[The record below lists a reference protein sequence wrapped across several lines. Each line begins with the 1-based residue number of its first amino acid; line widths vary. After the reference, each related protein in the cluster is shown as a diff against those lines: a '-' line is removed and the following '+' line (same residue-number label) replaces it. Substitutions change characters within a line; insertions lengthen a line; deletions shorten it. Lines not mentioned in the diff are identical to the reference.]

1 MFKKREIEERYEQK
15 ENTIST
21 NTIKTTLKTKK
32 WYMCKQS
39 MNKYQCSWQHVI
51 STFSEIETTSA
62 GQVDT
67 SWTPSRTIASLLLLS
82 ENGIWTVFIPK
93 ISHIYI
99 VCHAHQDVC
108 VTATLLT
115 QLYVRVSI
123 CLACGKHLLDRIISI
138 RDLEVLAHKTSLR
151 SPLII
156 DVPVPSQQRKRWCI
170 YLLGMTIST
179 IIPFVFHFIN

>member
-1 MFKKREIEERYEQK
+1 MFL
-15 ENTIST
+15 
-21 NTIKTTLKTKK
+21 TTCHFYIQRNWDYFRWTGWHIVNSFTDNRVLI
-32 WYMCKQS
+32 
-39 MNKYQCSWQHVI
+39 VI
-51 STFSEIETTSA
+51 V
-62 GQVDT
+62 G
-67 SWTPSRTIASLLLLS
+67 
-82 ENGIWTVFIPK
+82 NGIWTEYIPK
-93 ISHIYI
+93 ISHISI

-108 VTATLLT
+108 VTAMLLT

-123 CLACGKHLLDRIISI
+123 CLACGKHLFDRIISI

-179 IIPFVFHFIN
+179 IIPFVFTLLIRIKIYAFCQESLFLVQ